1 MAGDNLVSLALFVV
15 EEIGLF
21 STTTFSL
28 QHWSKDWLRKRQDYS
43 HINLMK
49 ELQLEKDDWFN

>member
-15 EEIGLF
+15 EETGLF
-21 STTTFSL
+21 PTTTLSL
-28 QHWSKDWLRKRQDYS
+28 QHWSKDWLRKRQDYL

-49 ELQLEKDDWFN
+49 KLQLEKDDWFN